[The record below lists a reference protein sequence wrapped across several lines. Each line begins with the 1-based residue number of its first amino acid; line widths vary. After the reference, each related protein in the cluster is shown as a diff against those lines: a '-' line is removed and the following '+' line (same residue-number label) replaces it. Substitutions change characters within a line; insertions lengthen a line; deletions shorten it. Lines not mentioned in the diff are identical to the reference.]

1 MSDDLERFSA
11 FLPFPKMAHLL
22 ESELFERF
30 NVGAKNATRLGELVL
45 IPDFPKEKGSPY
57 FSRCSSFSLQKKS
70 FSSISEAA
78 GILKKIQR
86 NWAAY
91 CFSFFRRSALI
102 QEKLPYIHVKSRSF
116 PCEIPNTPMGF
127 FSLLSQN
134 ELIFSPKT
142 SSPFPLGAISFLE
155 DHEHP
160 PSRAYLKIWEALT
173 VAHTCF
179 DFPFPVSGEKCFDAG
194 ACPGGWTWAMKNCG
208 VFVFSVDRSP
218 LSEELM
224 KDANVLFLPHD
235 AFTLSVDD
243 VCEKLNTQKVDWLL
257 SDVICYPSRLL
268 EWVQKW
274 IESGRAKHII
284 CTIKMQGAIDW
295 LLVLEFAS
303 ISGAHVLHLNKNKHE
318 LTFFWKE
325 KTP

>member
-1 MSDDLERFSA
+1 
-11 FLPFPKMAHLL
+11 
-22 ESELFERF
+22 
-30 NVGAKNATRLGELVL
+30 
-45 IPDFPKEKGSPY
+45 
-57 FSRCSSFSLQKKS
+57 
-70 FSSISEAA
+70 
-78 GILKKIQR
+78 
-86 NWAAY
+86 
-91 CFSFFRRSALI
+91 
-102 QEKLPYIHVKSRSF
+102 
-116 PCEIPNTPMGF
+116 
-127 FSLLSQN
+127 
-134 ELIFSPKT
+134 
-142 SSPFPLGAISFLE
+142 
-155 DHEHP
+155 
-160 PSRAYLKIWEALT
+160 
-173 VAHTCF
+173 
-179 DFPFPVSGEKCFDAG
+179 
-194 ACPGGWTWAMKNCG
+194 MKNCG